1 VKNVK
6 NGNLSILLI
15 GDNPDSLITLA
26 LSVQKSFL
34 DAFVRTAVNYE
45 SGFETASTIK
55 IDVILLDTNLPG
67 MDTVEVCWKLK
78 TETLTCGIPVVF
90 ITAAEDKNL
99 RILALESGADGFLS
113 RPVDDSELTEKI
125 RGLLNTKAEA
135 NNQALLDA
143 LQRENDALK
152 KREESLLEAQR
163 LAHIGSFEHDMYSN
177 RITWTKEGLR
187 IYGIENVQNLD
198 TPDKVHQYIHPDD
211 REYENHCIENAILNK
226 SETEFVFR
234 IIRTNG
240 EIRSLN
246 MRFTPIFDDS
256 GFNIRCI
263 GAIQDI
269 TQKEQLVKELTY
281 NHSLVQSLLD
291 NTTDAVYIKDTSGRY
306 VLFNSSAE
314 KTVGKTS
321 REVLGKD
328 DTNLFPM
335 NEAMS
340 VMTKDR
346 EIMESKKTNTYVE
359 YVTNA
364 LGEHVIFSSS
374 KGPILDENRD
384 VIGLFGI
391 ARDITEHEKS
401 ELALRESES
410 RLVAAQKIA
419 HVGNW
424 ELSSITKSIWASEEA
439 FNIYGIEYSSSFLPL
454 AEVQKCVLPQYRK
467 LLDDKLSGV
476 IARNGKYNVEFKIKK
491 ANTEEERFIYSNAVL
506 QLDSTG
512 KDYKVLGTIQDITER
527 KANEIAL
534 EDSKKYLESLINHAN
549 ALIVVWD
556 ENFKITR
563 INNALEKLI
572 GRPSEDVLGQNLDLL
587 FPSNQA
593 DKSMDL
599 FVNTDQEKKKDALEI
614 EIIHKNGSVR
624 TVLWNLATIYNQD
637 DKTHFSS
644 IAQGQDITERI
655 EAERKLLFQS
665 YHDYLTGLHN
675 RRFYE
680 EELKIIDNEENLPLS
695 IVMGDVNGIKLV
707 NDSFGQA
714 IGDQLLIRIA
724 GVLKNG
730 CRAGDM
736 IFRIGGDEFVIIL
749 PRTDAM
755 ETEKVIRR
763 IKELA
768 AAEMVESIQLSISF
782 GYETKTAIDQN
793 IQGIIK
799 IAEDHMYRHKL
810 FDSSSMRSTMI
821 DLIMNTLY
829 EKNNRE
835 MLHSKRVSEI
845 CEAIATKLNL
855 EKDDINQIRIAG
867 LMHDIGKI
875 GIDENILNST
885 QKLNDQEWMEIK
897 KHSEIG
903 YRILCSAVEF
913 SGIAGFVLDHH
924 ERWDGKGYP
933 KGLKGE
939 EIPLPARIIALA
951 DSYDAMT
958 AERTYR
964 PVLGKKYAGEE
975 IRRCA
980 GTQYDPDIAR
990 VFVEKVLGEV
1000 W

>member
-1 VKNVK
+1 MGNF
-6 NGNLSILLI
+6 NGIILIVDDNQDRLI
-15 GDNPDSLITLA
+15 SMTAQI
-26 LSVQKSFL
+26 QKSFP
-34 DAFVRTAVNYE
+34 DFAVRTALTWQQCFRITSEEEIGVIFADI
-45 SGFETASTIK
+45 GMQGIDTAC
-55 IDVILLDTNLPG
+55 
-67 MDTVEVCWKLK
+67 VCRKLK
-78 TETLTCGIPVVF
+78 TEIRTRDIPVVF
-90 ITAAEDKNL
+90 ITAAEDKDL

-113 RPVDDSELTEKI
+113 KPVDDSELTAQI
-125 RGLLNTKAEA
+125 RTMLNVKRMYT
-135 NNQALLDA
+135 NPRALLDV
-143 LQRENDALK
+143 LNKENDTHK

-187 IYGIENVQNLD
+187 IYGVENAQDLD
-198 TPDKVHQYIHPDD
+198 TPDKVHQYIHPED
-211 REYENHCIENAILNK
+211 RDYELQCIEKAMLNK
-226 SETEFVFR
+226 NEAEFNFR
-234 IIRTNG
+234 ISRKDGEVRT
-240 EIRSLN
+240 LN
-246 MRFTPIFDDS
+246 MRFTPIFDAA
-256 GFNIRCI
+256 GKNIRCI
-263 GAIQDI
+263 GAIQDV
-269 TQKEQLVKELTY
+269 TQKEQLAKELTY
-281 NHSLVQSLLD
+281 NHNLVQSLLD
-291 NTTDAVYIKDTSGRY
+291 NTTDAIYIKDTFGRY
-306 VLFNSSAE
+306 LLFNASAE
-314 KTVGKTS
+314 KTVGKTAQ
-321 REVLGKD
+321 EVLGKD

-335 NEAMS
+335 DEAMT
-340 VMTKDR
+340 VMTTDR
-346 EIMESKKTNTYVE
+346 EIMKSKKTSTNVE

-364 LGEHVIFSSS
+364 LGEHVVFSST
-374 KGPILDENRD
+374 KGPILDENHA

-391 ARDITEHEKS
+391 ARDITELEKR
-401 ELALRESES
+401 EIALRESES

-424 ELSSITKSIWASEEA
+424 ELSSTTKSIWASEEA

-467 LLDDKLSGV
+467 LLDDKLIGL
-476 IARNGKYNVEFKIKK
+476 IARNDRYNIEFKIRK
-491 ANTEEERFIYSNAVL
+491 ANTGEERFIYSNAVL

-512 KDYKVLGTIQDITER
+512 KDYKVLGTIQDITES
-527 KANEIAL
+527 KEIEIAL
-534 EDSKKYLESLINHAN
+534 EESKKYLESLINHTN
-549 ALIVVWD
+549 ALIIVWD
-556 ENFKITR
+556 ENFEITR
-563 INNALEKLI
+563 INSALEELI
-572 GRPSEDVLGQNLDLL
+572 GRTAEEVLGKRLDLL
-587 FPSNQA
+587 FPANQA
-593 DKSMDL
+593 DTSMEL
-599 FVNTDQEKKKDALEI
+599 FKNTDQVNKEDALEV

-655 EAERKLLFQS
+655 EAERNLLYQS
-665 YHDYLTGLHN
+665 YHDYLTGLNN

-680 EELKIIDNEENLPLS
+680 EELKTIDNEKNLPLS
-695 IVMGDVNGIKLV
+695 IIMGDVNGIKLV
-707 NDSFGQA
+707 NDSFGQT

-724 GVLKNG
+724 AVLTNG
-730 CRAGDM
+730 CRAGD
-736 IFRIGGDEFVIIL
+736 IISRIGGDEFVIIL

-755 ETEKVIRR
+755 ETEKVISR

-768 AAEMVESIQLSISF
+768 AAEMVESLQLSISF

-845 CEAIATKLNL
+845 CEAIADKLNL
-855 EKDDINQIRIAG
+855 DKDDINQIRIAG
-867 LMHDIGKI
+867 LLHDIGKI

-885 QKLNDQEWMEIK
+885 QKLSDQEWTEIK

-913 SGIAGFVLDHH
+913 SGIALFVLDHH

-939 EIPLPARIIALA
+939 EISFPARIIALA

-964 PVLGKKYAGEE
+964 PVLGKNHAVEE

-980 GTQYDPDIAR
+980 GTQYDPEIAR